1 MGDFFSFFLI
11 FSEIGM
17 AVAVLDL
24 YLVND
29 SLDDLWIYKYF
40 VSIDLISCERFFERY
55 C

>member
-1 MGDFFSFFLI
+1 VIFSLFFSSY

-17 AVAVLDL
+17 AVAVMYL

-40 VSIDLISCERFFERY
+40 VSIDFDIL
-55 C
+55 